1 MVNAPVAQHWL
12 QCVIGCDRETFW
24 WQYWTSYWYARG
36 CTRKPCLTSSLR
48 TKDVKFCAKCVFG
61 VDITFEFHIGSK
73 FGMILY
79 LTLWLYTAILN
90 CLLFRQRNVCVVI
103 TASNHGMT
111 SPPPQQQQHQLQA
124 QQFVHLAPQP
134 TSMTHL
140 TIQGGSATPTK
151 VKKRPSQATS
161 PRMWPKTSMTSPD
174 HRRWITT
181 RTDVK

>member
-1 MVNAPVAQHWL
+1 MTILDKLLVRSWMHEKAVLNL
-12 QCVIGCDRETFW
+12 KFTD
-24 WQYWTSYWYARG
+24 
-36 CTRKPCLTSSLR
+36 
-48 TKDVKFCAKCVFG
+48 KDVNFRARCVFG
-61 VDITFEFHIGSK
+61 VDIRLSYWFQIWHDTV
-73 FGMILY
+73 LNVVA
-79 LTLWLYTAILN
+79 LILN

-111 SPPPQQQQHQLQA
+111 SPPPQQQHQLQA

-161 PRMWPKTSMTSPD
+161 PRM
-174 HRRWITT
+174 
-181 RTDVK
+181 